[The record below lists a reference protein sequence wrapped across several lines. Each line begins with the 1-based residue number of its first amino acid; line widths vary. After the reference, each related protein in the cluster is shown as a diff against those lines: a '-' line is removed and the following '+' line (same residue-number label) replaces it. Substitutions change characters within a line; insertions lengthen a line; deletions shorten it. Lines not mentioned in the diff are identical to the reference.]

1 MADADGEVLQGL
13 PANVVTLLSEFLNAS
28 QSAYSSDLVSVV
40 LYGSAAE
47 GKMGPAS
54 DVNVMLVLKTFTR
67 EAAGRI
73 RDPFLAGEAAIK
85 LRVMFIREDELGQAA
100 ELFGQKFADIRRRHR
115 ILFGKDVVSGISIP
129 RPAEIFRVKQVLMN
143 LTLRLR
149 QACVARSGRPEQVT
163 RVLADALGPLRAAS
177 ATLLELEGTKAPDA
191 NAALQS
197 VAASFGSE
205 GSDAVTQMLAAH
217 ARRALP
223 SDPQGALFQV
233 AELAGRLCERARRLA

>member
-1 MADADGEVLQGL
+1 MADADGLVLQGL

-28 QSAYSSDLVSVV
+28 HAAYSSDLVSVV

-54 DVNVMLVLKTFTR
+54 DVNLMLVLKSFAR

-115 ILFGKDVVSGISIP
+115 ILFGKDVVSGLSIP
-129 RPAEIFRVKQVLMN
+129 RPAEIFRLKQVLMN

-149 QACVARSGRPEQVT
+149 ESCVARGGRPEQVT
-163 RVLADALGPLRAAS
+163 RVLADSLGPLRAAS
-177 ATLLELEGTKAPDA
+177 ATLLELEGARAPDA

-205 GSDAVTQMLAAH
+205 SSAAVEQMLAAH
-217 ARRALP
+217 ARHVPP
-223 SDPQGALFQV
+223 SDPQDALFQV
-233 AELAGRLCERARRLA
+233 AELTGRLGERARSLS